1 MEQLSRGT
9 TRRTTKT
16 LVFVESLSL
25 RHNRASACVVFVNIN
40 VAMAAREAFVLL
52 EAVVVMFVTTTT
64 RDNAAAA
71 AATMTTTSSSSS
83 SASPHALKSVA
94 IPSFTTT
101 SRRLFEAVQV
111 AGRGAIDR
119 HG

>member
-71 AATMTTTSSSSS
+71 AATMTTTSSSS
-83 SASPHALKSVA
+83 ASPHALKSVA

-111 AGRGAIDR
+111 AGRGAIGR